1 MSAIYLEQVS
11 PLASIDL
18 PSNIERAT
26 LIALVY
32 MVFQSIR
39 RTASYVAIGTVSSY
53 LAFSPLPQQNC
64 GGYFLL
70 RYSALADSFPLGNMA
85 LCVARTFL
93 PNI

>member
-39 RTASYVAIGTVSSY
+39 RTASYVAIGMVSSY
-53 LAFSPLPQQNC
+53 LAFSPLPQQNR

-70 RYSALADSFPLGNMA
+70 RYLNLTAHFPLGSMVLYIA
-85 LCVARTFL
+85 QTFL
-93 PNI
+93 HA